1 MKELKIEK
9 LSKSYGI
16 KTLIDQV
23 DFAIRTGDRIGLIG
37 PNGTGKSTFLKVI
50 AGIESYDAGEISKPN
65 QYTIAYLGQKNHLNP
80 DLTIRET
87 VYQSKDP
94 LIQLLLDYQSAQVAL
109 EKDPQNPKL
118 QDRLTHLGEAMTH
131 QGAWEIEVKAKTIL
145 SQLQITDL
153 DQKLGQCSGGQQKR
167 VALAQVLMTQADLLI
182 LDEPTNHLDIDSIL
196 WLEKFLANYPGAL
209 LIVTHDRYFLERSV
223 NKIVELS
230 NGRIREYEGNYEAY
244 LTQKSEQDAIEA
256 RTAHKRQRFYE
267 RELAWMRQGAQARST
282 KQQARV
288 DRFHELKDQL
298 AQKQMPQADLT
309 MDFGQQRMGNQVLEL
324 DGVDLKV
331 ADHQIIKDFTKTFV
345 KGDRLGIVG
354 ANGVGKSSFLNLL
367 AGYLTPDAGEY
378 RIGQTVSIAYYRQL
392 DQDLPHDMRV
402 LAYLTQLADQFK
414 RPDGSKVSASLLL
427 EQFNFAKESHGLL
440 IGQLSGGER
449 RRLYLLTLL
458 VQEPNVLLL
467 DEPTNDLDIQTLS
480 SLEEYLESFQGLVII
495 VSHDRYFLDK
505 TVDQILELQG
515 QGQSQFFWGNY
526 SDFLAKKSSNS
537 SNGNTSSKA
546 VIEKDLPE
554 PQANSKRQRM
564 TYHEKKEWQ
573 ALPQAIEKCEQKIEE
588 VEGLMQEAGSDAD
601 RLMDLQTEL
610 EEAEAQLL
618 EYYERYDYLSDLEQ

>member
-1 MKELKIEK
+1 
-9 LSKSYGI
+9 
-16 KTLIDQV
+16 
-23 DFAIRTGDRIGLIG
+23 
-37 PNGTGKSTFLKVI
+37 
-50 AGIESYDAGEISKPN
+50 
-65 QYTIAYLGQKNHLNP
+65 
-80 DLTIRET
+80 
-87 VYQSKDP
+87 
-94 LIQLLLDYQSAQVAL
+94 
-109 EKDPQNPKL
+109 
-118 QDRLTHLGEAMTH
+118 
-131 QGAWEIEVKAKTIL
+131 
-145 SQLQITDL
+145 
-153 DQKLGQCSGGQQKR
+153 
-167 VALAQVLMTQADLLI
+167 MTQADLLI

-298 AQKQMPQADLT
+298 AQKQTPQADLT

-554 PQANSKRQRM
+554 PQATSKKQRM

-610 EEAEAQLL
+610 EETEAQLL

>member
-23 DFAIRTGDRIGLIG
+23 DFAVRTGDRIGLIG

-94 LIQLLLDYQSAQVAL
+94 LIQLLLEYQSAQVAL

-298 AQKQMPQADLT
+298 AQKQTPQADLS

-324 DGVDLKV
+324 DGVDLRV

-345 KGDRLGIVG
+345 KGDRLGVVG

-367 AGYLTPDAGEY
+367 AGYLTLDAGEY

-537 SNGNTSSKA
+537 SNDKASSKA
-546 VIEKDLPE
+546 VTEKDLSQ
-554 PQANSKRQRM
+554 PQATSKKQRM

-573 ALPQAIEKCEQKIEE
+573 VLPQAIEKCEQKIEE
-588 VEGLMQEAGSDAD
+588 VEDLMQEAGSDAD

-610 EEAEAQLL
+610 EETEAQLL